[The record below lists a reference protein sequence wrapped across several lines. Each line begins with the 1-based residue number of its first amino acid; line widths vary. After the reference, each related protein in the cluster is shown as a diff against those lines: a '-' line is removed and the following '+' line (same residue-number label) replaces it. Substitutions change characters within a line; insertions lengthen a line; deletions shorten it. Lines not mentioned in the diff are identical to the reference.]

1 MHTRRRGSL
10 ALQMLVA
17 GCCQNNNTCT
27 VTYLTLSRHY
37 QERQALDFRRL
48 AAFSGEAQGSGFRN
62 RNGVIQN
69 RVKQGMAARPSM
81 LEKGELSRHS
91 PDTARTE
98 FAAPAGTTLRT
109 KCPPGSGRQNRE
121 AGWRFSPHPQVLRR
135 RSYGSF
141 EEAALNELV
150 AQLVEQRPFKAW
162 VLGSSPSELTTPSGR
177 NVPNTP
183 HSLRASG
190 MRQRRTGRRRTCR
203 SRHQC
208 CAALFA
214 HPRKKSPVAL
224 RLLTVAGSIPSGAKA
239 RPLF

>member
-1 MHTRRRGSL
+1 MHTRRKGSL
-10 ALQMLVA
+10 APQMLVA
-17 GCCQNNNTCT
+17 CCCQNNNTCT

-37 QERQALDFRRL
+37 QERQAVDFRRL
-48 AAFSGEAQGSGFRN
+48 AAFSGKVQGSGFRN

-109 KCPPGSGRQNRE
+109 KCPSGSGRQNRD

-162 VLGSSPSELTTPSGR
+162 VLGSSPSELTISFIIKGLGDGE
-177 NVPNTP
+177 N
-183 HSLRASG
+183 
-190 MRQRRTGRRRTCR
+190 
-203 SRHQC
+203 
-208 CAALFA
+208 
-214 HPRKKSPVAL
+214 
-224 RLLTVAGSIPSGAKA
+224 
-239 RPLF
+239 